1 MLVVE
6 TSDEVE
12 DGRIVVE
19 LTKGRVDVEAA
30 LQL

>member
-6 TSDEVE
+6 TGDEVE

-19 LTKGRVDVEAA
+19 LIKGRVDVEAA